1 LLLLAGVITV
11 IPLLWFNAAATKI
24 SLIHI
29 GFFQYIGPTISFCL
43 AVFVY
48 DEPFDTQKLI
58 TFILIW
64 TALFIFSMD
73 AYRRRKK

>member
-1 LLLLAGVITV
+1 MLLLAGVITV

-64 TALFIFSMD
+64 AALFIFSMD
-73 AYRRRKK
+73 AYRTRKK